1 MQTKITRRL
10 AAILAVDMVGF
21 SRLMARDEAGTL
33 ARQKAQR
40 EALIDPRIAAHH
52 GRIVKTMGDGL
63 GDIMIDGKDILG
75 GGVNVATRLEGLAPP
90 GGLCLSDMV
99 HFPGR
104 RLADWETYWHAAMEY
119 RDQGDFD
126 HLTDGLRKAGTTD

>member
-40 EALIDPRIAAHH
+40 EALID
-52 GRIVKTMGDGL
+52 GE
-63 GDIMIDGKDILG
+63 DILG
-75 GGVNVATRLEGLAPP
+75 DGVNVAARLESLAPP

-99 HFPGR
+99 RIPGR
-104 RLADWETYWHAAMEY
+104 CLADWETYWHAAMEY

-126 HLTDGLRKAGTTD
+126 HLTDGLGKAGMTD